1 MKKYVFIITDRNRNN
16 LHVGLSTDLMKTMD
30 FYSAM
35 PCLFFDP
42 GQQLSRLVYFEEY
55 DNEQMAN
62 SRFRLINQFTKMQ
75 KERLVRSVN
84 LDWIDLTPA
93 LHKEAALHLQAD
105 LFNLARVA

>member
-1 MKKYVFIITDRNRNN
+1 
-16 LHVGLSTDLMKTMD
+16 
-30 FYSAM
+30 
-35 PCLFFDP
+35 
-42 GQQLSRLVYFEEY
+42 
-55 DNEQMAN
+55 
-62 SRFRLINQFTKMQ
+62 MQ

>member
-1 MKKYVFIITDRNRNN
+1 MKKYVFIITDRNRTN
-16 LHVGLSTDLMKTMD
+16 LQVGLSTDLMKTMD
-30 FYSAM
+30 FYSEM

-75 KERLVRSVN
+75 KERLVRTVN

-93 LHKEAALHLQAD
+93 LQREASLHLQAE
-105 LFNLARVA
+105 LLNFARVA